1 MPTPEE
7 IIEANLAKPKSGT
20 VDGQSFSQFSA
31 QEQIDMAQF
40 ISNKGVGKKKRK
52 GIAMSKYVP
61 GGAE

>member
-20 VDGQSFSQFSA
+20 ADGQSFTQLSA
-31 QEQIDMAQF
+31 DDQIKMAQF
-40 ISNKGVGKKKRK
+40 ISNKNVGKKKRK